1 MNYSKEI
8 IHHFTCDRC
17 DMWWSIAAENMDIDK
32 KTWTCPW
39 CGHKH
44 SPPHR
49 DISMYFGN
57 TQSKRGL

>member
-1 MNYSKEI
+1 
-8 IHHFTCDRC
+8 
-17 DMWWSIAAENMDIDK
+17 MWWSIAAENMNMDK

-44 SPPHR
+44 LPPHR